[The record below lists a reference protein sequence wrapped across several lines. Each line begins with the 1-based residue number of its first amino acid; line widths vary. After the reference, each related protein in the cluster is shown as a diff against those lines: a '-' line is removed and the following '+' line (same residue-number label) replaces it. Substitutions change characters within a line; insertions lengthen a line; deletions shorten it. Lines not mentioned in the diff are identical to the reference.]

1 MHDFFHADSAL
12 RCCFLHRRENCI
24 FKGITG
30 RRREHFH
37 LATHLAK
44 KPSLHG
50 CVGSFILV
58 SAELTCFNVQESEG
72 RVAVDLVVIAQV
84 VILGPI
90 YLCENYTL
98 SKPVREIVNELIPLG
113 LENLALVAILHVEVQ
128 HDELTRVFID

>member
-1 MHDFFHADSAL
+1 MYS
-12 RCCFLHRRENCI
+12 RENCI

-37 LATHLAK
+37 LAAHLAQ
-44 KPSLHG
+44 KPTLHG

-58 SAELTCFNVQESEG
+58 SAELTCFNVQEGEG

-90 YLCENYTL
+90 HLCENDTR

-113 LENLALVAILHVEVQ
+113 LKNLAPVAILHVEVQ